1 MAYMTIQID
10 TGSVGPTVT
19 DLTRA
24 LLGGGT
30 NSPDT
35 GAATKPAE
43 VLQNIMNLMSGM
55 QAGTVSAEVS
65 VNSSTNA
72 GTPFTGQSGGTANFT
87 ISFK

>member
-1 MAYMTIQID
+1 MTIQID

-72 GTPFTGQSGGTANFT
+72 GTPFATQSGGTANFT